1 MAENKRSSNV
11 KNNFKLDSPGPYMA
25 RVVNNI
31 DPEKMGALEVEL
43 LRTVGNTSSTEQ
55 QLFTVRYCS
64 PFYGVTDVF
73 HNTPNTNY
81 DYNETQKSY
90 GFWMVPPDTGTI
102 VMVMFVEGWAGEGY
116 WFGCIPDKNMNYMV
130 PGIAGSTS
138 LGNTTRIQ
146 DVDGWTGTRAQ
157 AGRGGGDRVNPGGG
171 EVDISTVFQNADI
184 LPVAEYNKVP
194 FREGETFNEDV
205 DANIKPVHP
214 IAYNILEQG
223 LIRDPVRGVHTSSS
237 RRETP
242 SNVFGI
248 STPGP
253 IDKRP
258 GAQKGQVGKRDKVVT
273 KFVSRLGGTT
283 LVMDDGNEKRLRK
296 YRPYE
301 GPMEYADLEK
311 NEDGGIVDLP
321 EDEGFRIRT
330 RTGHQILMSN
340 TEDLIYINNSRGT
353 AWIELTSNGKIDIF
367 AQDSVSIHTE
377 NDLNLTA
384 DRDINFTAGGN
395 INVNAITDFKRTVG
409 GSEYSAVGGNK
420 VAEVG
425 GNNNIKVVGNEH
437 RAAGQ
442 GIALKADNKNI
453 EMLANNGSLVSQAS
467 FEISSTCNGAFSILT
482 NGQGTIRCQAPLNMV
497 ASTISQASYLGPI
510 QLDAKKDVT
519 FKTEGDF
526 YHEFT
531 GNFYIKAANIAFDA
545 DKIDFNSGVASEA
558 VGKLN
563 NFEVADVYP
572 TAPYRF
578 NTASPS
584 TYNTERPV
592 MSAVTNVVESPV
604 TGRVPQHEPWLQH
617 ENLNPQV
624 YTPEYTRAGL
634 KQYDSYG
641 PHITD
646 LLPPGAAAGGAGYG
660 SGDPRG
666 TRSVPRPGSSS
677 SGGGDPGGGGSG
689 TSNDGDDE
697 VASRT
702 SAGGTGLTPNAK
714 KLMDIFINE
723 GGMTVAQA
731 AGFVGSMQSEGY
743 WRKGV
748 PWECE
753 GGAPCPKAFLKP
765 RAQDGFGEGARGIA
779 QWRGPRIK
787 EFRAL
792 YGKDILEA
800 SLEEQADYVLREIGN
815 NKKYSGR
822 GLDPQASQWWGA
834 VGGNEQNTADVAE
847 LYAASQE
854 AHYERSDRPMPAA
867 RKSQARMLFQEYTAE
882 ADPSENVPDGSG
894 EPRATGAG
902 SYFEELGTGTGDRRP
917 SQEGEQDPEAIPS
930 TNEVSSQ
937 NLVTYQFSGRLRP
950 NKVAA
955 GLEAI
960 MAQAAQKAGLSQRPG
975 WTLTI
980 FAGTTEE
987 SLRSEDS
994 SQRHWYGSAADFY
1007 INDGNG
1013 RRVSYNEEPNL
1024 WDDLIVNLYD
1034 NGIRAFGFGP
1044 GYMEGA
1050 GYGNADPLA
1059 NMHIDVYG
1067 QGLPGSWNGELI
1079 VWGDNGKV
1087 QGPVKNPMEEHI
1099 PQLID
1104 QVFGTNN

>member
-377 NDLNLTA
+377 NDFNFTA
-384 DRDINFTAGGN
+384 DRDINFTAGGS
-395 INVNAITDFKRTVG
+395 IQMNAIANFMRTAGGDSHELVG
-409 GSEYSAVGGNK
+409 GEK
-420 VAEVG
+420 KTEVAEAIETKSQNRG
-425 GNNNIKVVGNEH
+425 IYITAAEDISLDAITRDIAI
-437 RAAGQ
+437 RAGDKLVQEA
-442 GIALKADNKNI
+442 
-453 EMLANNGSLVSQAS
+453 SLVS
-467 FEISSTCNGAFSILT
+467 TTGKNGIIRLT
-482 NGQGTIRCQAPLNMV
+482 DADIEDRAIGQLLTVAHTIQQSATDGSV
-497 ASTISQASYLGPI
+497 HIAAKGP
-510 QLDAKKDVT
+510 VT
-519 FKTEGDF
+519 FKTDSSF

-531 GNFYIKAANIAFDA
+531 GDFFIKAANIAFDA
-545 DKIDFNSGVASEA
+545 DKIDLNSGVATSA
-558 VGKLN
+558 LQKLN
-563 NFEVADVYP
+563 NYEVPSLSDGLQEASVWPQTSQRNYSSPAVANGADSSAGAP
-572 TAPYRF
+572 ITAII
-578 NTASPS
+578 
-584 TYNTERPV
+584 
-592 MSAVTNVVESPV
+592 ESPV

-617 ENLNPQV
+617 ENLNPQI
-624 YTPEYTRAGL
+624 YTPEYTKAGL

-641 PHITD
+641 PH
-646 LLPPGAAAGGAGYG
+646 LLDRPPPTGYED
-660 SGDPRG
+660 DPL
-666 TRSVPRPGSSS
+666 
-677 SGGGDPGGGGSG
+677 DDGGGGGAAEQDEYGEGDNDNDEASAPGGVSG
-689 TSNDGDDE
+689 ITNNAQRAMEYFVNTG
-697 VASRT
+697 
-702 SAGGTGLTPNAK
+702 GLTP
-714 KLMDIFINE
+714 
-723 GGMTVAQA
+723 AQA
-731 AGFVGSMQSEGY
+731 AAFVGNFQQESGPGRNY
-743 WRKGV
+743 
-748 PWECE
+748 PCD
-753 GGAPCPKAFLKP
+753 GGAPCPQAFNP
-765 RAQDGFGEGARGIA
+765 GEGAGGIA
-779 QWRGPRIK
+779 QWRLAR
-787 EFRAL
+787 RAKYKQVFGVNPEDDTIDNQL
-792 YGKDILEA
+792 K
-800 SLEEQADYVLREIGN
+800 YVLLEIGYN
-815 NKKYSGR
+815 KVKSGAGFHPFTKIWKDKMKPATDESETNVRDLTKLVMKKY
-822 GLDPQASQWWGA
+822 
-834 VGGNEQNTADVAE
+834 
-847 LYAASQE
+847 
-854 AHYERSDRPMPAA
+854 
-867 RKSQARMLFQEYTAE
+867 
-882 ADPSENVPDGSG
+882 
-894 EPRATGAG
+894 
-902 SYFEELGTGTGDRRP
+902 
-917 SQEGEQDPEAIPS
+917 
-930 TNEVSSQ
+930 EVSSSELGKRESNALRVWRQ
-937 NLVTYQFSGRLRP
+937 YNSGSDPSDNQLGQPDASSGAGRSKTTGDGLDGRSRP
-950 NKVAA
+950 TVAA
-955 GLEAI
+955 GERPPATPGGGGDLPLGAPP
-960 MAQAAQKAGLSQRPG
+960 AASGVSSGGRVDNRPNPG
-975 WTLTI
+975 AKRPKPVNAKLVGI
-980 FAGTTEE
+980 IERA
-987 SLRSEDS
+987 
-994 SQRHWYGSAADFY
+994 AADAGIPENWVIDIFSGKC
-1007 INDGNG
+1007 DSCSSFRHRSGMAA
-1013 RRVSYNEEPNL
+1013 
-1024 WDDLIVNLYD
+1024 DIVILKGPKQYVTD
-1034 NGIRAFGFGP
+1034 KAILKKFIYFLVIRGIKGIGHGP
-1044 GYMEGA
+1044 GYMDTRA
-1050 GYGNADPLA
+1050 GYPYPVGSPFHVDTLGVGGSIASWGSSRKKNTRQRWVWETMELADKNRRINKGN
-1059 NMHIDVYG
+1059 
-1067 QGLPGSWNGELI
+1067 
-1079 VWGDNGKV
+1079 K
-1087 QGPVKNPMEEHI
+1087 
-1099 PQLID
+1099 
-1104 QVFGTNN
+1104 